1 MVCGMSG
8 SMWIGDLE
16 RTARKAARW
25 LVERTPIRS
34 IRDWGIA
41 FSLWPV
47 HFTTACCGAE
57 FAATSAPRFDAE
69 RFGFLPFV
77 APRQCNL
84 MLIEG
89 TLTKKM
95 ADAAIW
101 VYEQMPE
108 PKFVVAMGACAIDGG
123 IFWNS
128 YNIVRPKD
136 ILPVEVFIPGCPPRP
151 EAVARAVIR
160 LQKRIRRGEAIGL
173 KV

>member
-34 IRDWGIA
+34 LRDWGIA

-69 RFGFLPFV
+69 RFGFLPFTG
-77 APRQCNL
+77 PRQCNL
-84 MLIEG
+84 MVIEG
-89 TLTKKM
+89 TLTT
-95 ADAAIW
+95 
-101 VYEQMPE
+101 V
-108 PKFVVAMGACAIDGG
+108 
-123 IFWNS
+123 S
-128 YNIVRPKD
+128 YTHLT
-136 ILPVEVFIPGCPPRP
+136 LPT
-151 EAVARAVIR
+151 
-160 LQKRIRRGEAIGL
+160 KRI
-173 KV
+173 V

>member
-1 MVCGMSG
+1 M
-8 SMWIGDLE
+8 GDLE

-34 IRDWGIA
+34 LRDWGIA

-57 FAATSAPRFDAE
+57 FAAASAPRFDAE

-108 PKFVVAMGACAIDGG
+108 PKFVIAMGACAIDGG

-151 EAVARAVIR
+151 EAVARAVIK